1 MIIMMFLLQILD
13 TIFLRVTKGSHIH
26 DLVITVKCLNGI
38 YLHN

>member
-13 TIFLRVTKGSHIH
+13 TTILRVTKGSHIH
-26 DLVITVKCLNGI
+26 YLVITVKYLNGI

>member
-1 MIIMMFLLQILD
+1 MIIMMFLLKILD
-13 TIFLRVTKGSHIH
+13 TTFLRVTKH